1 MNKLKFLIIFIL
13 ISCTAY
19 ASEPY
24 VTSDNILYGDTVYF
38 KIPFEYENVYAA
50 DIFLTYSDNLE
61 FKDADCGT
69 DGEKAVYE
77 DGKSVHIGFLPNEK
91 PSEITARFKA
101 TGKGTSY
108 IMLNEITVVSD
119 ELEET
124 TETLSQRAEFEV
136 KSSAPSGGGSGGGG
150 GGGKGSGSSKPSSG
164 SSGGGSSVFIPP
176 VVPVQPEKIEPKLPF
191 GDISDDYWAKSY
203 ISDLY
208 EKNII
213 SKDELFRPE
222 DFITRAE
229 FVKLAVTAFGISSE
243 EKQCTFSDVSES
255 DWFLPYVAAAENSGI
270 VTGDNAHFYP
280 QENITR
286 EDICVMLYRIIK
298 DNAAEAKTDF
308 ADMESVS
315 DYAREAVGK
324 LAGMS
329 VINGNENGEFL
340 PKSFATRA
348 QTAKMI
354 AAALGR

>member
-1 MNKLKFLIIFIL
+1 ML

-24 VTSDNILYGDTVYF
+24 ITSSNILYGDSVYF
-38 KIPFEYENVYAA
+38 KIPFEYENAYAA

-69 DGEKAVYE
+69 DGEKAIYE
-77 DGKSVHIGFLPNEK
+77 EGKSLHIGFLPNQK
-91 PSEITARFKA
+91 PKEITVCFKA
-101 TGKGTSY
+101 AANGTAY
-108 IMLNEITVVSD
+108 ITLNEITVISVD
-119 ELEET
+119 LEET
-124 TETLSQRAEFEV
+124 AVPISQKTVFEI
-136 KSSAPSGGGSGGGG
+136 KSSAPSSGGGG
-150 GGGKGSGSSKPSSG
+150 GGSKPSGGSGS
-164 SSGGGSSVFIPP
+164 GGGSSSVFIPP
-176 VVPVQPEKIEPKLPF
+176 TVTAPPGKIELKLPF

-229 FVKLAVTAFGISSE
+229 FVKLAVTAFNITSE
-243 EKQCTFSDVSES
+243 GKQCTFSDVSET
-255 DWFLPYVAAAENSGI
+255 DWFYPYVAAAENSGI
-270 VTGDNAHFYP
+270 VKGDASFFNP
-280 QENITR
+280 QQNITR
-286 EDICVMLYRIIK
+286 EDICVILYRIIK
-298 DNAAEAKTDF
+298 DTQSAEKSDF

-315 DYAREAVGK
+315 DYAYEAVAK

-329 VINGNENGEFL
+329 VISGNENGEFQ
-340 PKSFATRA
+340 PKSYATRA

-354 AAALGR
+354 SGALGK